1 MRQKVF
7 QFRKGQIFY
16 KVAQNEIKADKW
28 QKQNKINLFT
38 SNQKNNHK
46 VLSLSTQT
54 VNMLK
59 CLVFTNACED
69 EK

>member
-28 QKQNKINLFT
+28 QKQNKIILFT

-46 VLSLSTQT
+46 VLSLSTQIA
-54 VNMLK
+54 NMLK